1 MTFRAEEGAPR
12 EGRCTP
18 LLFGCRVQSELMQN
32 FFTVA
37 MPLLA
42 AVTTSTAS
50 LPFVNYKMQ
59 GPPPPVPGQAPF
71 SIIKEFDLVDEKKTA
86 IREVASPKPKEKR
99 LICKGCNEHENVTL
113 AFFQDRGIKDRNALA
128 TIMGN
133 IMQESTFIP
142 NICEG
147 GSRTSWSNCGGGYGL
162 IQWTSANRYY
172 GLGDFA
178 KKYGGSPSSLHTQLR
193 YLTNEVQWQQIEDRM
208 KTPGKSI
215 NRYMNYAY
223 SWIGWGHHGART
235 SYAHE
240 YASKLILAEV

>member
-1 MTFRAEEGAPR
+1 
-12 EGRCTP
+12 
-18 LLFGCRVQSELMQN
+18 MQN

-37 MPLLA
+37 LPLVA
-42 AVTTSTAS
+42 TVTTSTV
-50 LPFVNYKMQ
+50 PFSSYKLQ
-59 GPPPPVPGQAPF
+59 GPPPPVETQPY
-71 SIIKEFDLVDEKKTA
+71 SIIKEFEPETTA
-86 IREVASPKPKEKR
+86 IREVAIPKPKEKR
-99 LICKGCNEHENVTL
+99 LICKGCNEHENATL
-113 AFFQDRGIKDRNALA
+113 AFFQDRGIRDRNALA

-133 IMQESTFIP
+133 IKQESTFVP

-147 GSRTSWSNCGGGYGL
+147 GSRTSWNNCYGGYGL

-178 KKYGGSPSSLHTQLR
+178 KKYGGSPSSLETQLR
-193 YLTNEVQWQQIEDRM
+193 YLTTEVQWQKIEEKM

-215 NRYMNYAY
+215 DRYMNYAY

-240 YASKLILAEV
+240 YANKLITVEV

>member
-1 MTFRAEEGAPR
+1 
-12 EGRCTP
+12 
-18 LLFGCRVQSELMQN
+18 MQN

-37 MPLLA
+37 LPLLA
-42 AVTTSTAS
+42 TVTTRTAS

-86 IREVASPKPKEKR
+86 IREVALPKPKEKR
-99 LICKGCNEHENVTL
+99 LICKGCNEHENATL

-133 IMQESTFIP
+133 IRQESTFVP

-147 GSRTSWSNCGGGYGL
+147 GARTSYRGCRWGGYGL
-162 IQWTSANRYY
+162 IQWTSANRYH
-172 GLGDFA
+172 GLGEFA
-178 KKYGGSPSSLHTQLR
+178 RKYGGSPSSLETQLR
-193 YLTNEVQWQQIEDRM
+193 YLTTEVQWQRIEDRM
-208 KTPGKSI
+208 KIPGKSI

-235 SYAHE
+235 SYAYD
-240 YASKLILAEV
+240 YANRLITVEV